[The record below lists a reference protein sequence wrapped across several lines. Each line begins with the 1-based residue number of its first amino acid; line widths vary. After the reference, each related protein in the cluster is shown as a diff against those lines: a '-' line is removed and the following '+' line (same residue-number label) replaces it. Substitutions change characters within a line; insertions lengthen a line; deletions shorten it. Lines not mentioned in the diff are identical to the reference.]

1 MTRVSEII
9 YEWMGW
15 CPNAPALRTASTVLS
30 TPPVTVHPLEPEGK
44 SGGTG
49 RIDRGT
55 SIAIVSIKTLVENK
69 QLLWFSFLTG
79 LVMAFMFIT
88 RYGLHLLGTY
98 PYYVINFPRWLVL
111 TFVIELASV
120 FFLTV
125 LMAGLILTIPPKA
138 GMPVSFLKGLSRT
151 KSYLRPLTNWSVL
164 LALLGTATY
173 VPLHYSGYMRF
184 SLYPVLDQFPFNFIL
199 FPEVYS
205 TGPIGGTYAILSAV
219 TSVVVLSGINIVLL
233 ILTLFV
239 IPLLVLEKRRLPDA
253 VAGSIALMKNVW
265 GELFA
270 CFLLLIL
277 VVSAAAMTSLLFR
290 VVYGVIAPDMLLFWY
305 PGDTW
310 ITAAVLYML
319 ILCGITFVVS
329 TIAGIAAVN
338 LYTYGK
344 SGRMPDIADKKDD
357 VAPLTQR

>member
-1 MTRVSEII
+1 MTLTHISEII
-9 YEWMGW
+9 HEWMGW
-15 CPNAPALRTASTVLS
+15 CPNVPALRTSSTGL
-30 TPPVTVHPLEPEGK
+30 TTLPFTANPWEPD
-44 SGGTG
+44 GGAGGSG
-49 RIDRGT
+49 RIDRGIRLALAST
-55 SIAIVSIKTLVENK
+55 KILARNK

-88 RYGLHLLGTY
+88 QYGLHLLGTY
-98 PYYVINFPRWLVL
+98 PYNVIDFPRWLVL
-111 TFVIELASV
+111 TFVIDLISV

-125 LMAGLILTIPPKA
+125 LMAGLVLNISPKA
-138 GMPVSFLKGLSRT
+138 GKPVSFLKGLLRT
-151 KSYLRPLTNWSVL
+151 KGCLRALTNWSVL
-164 LALLGTATY
+164 IALLGTAIY
-173 VPLHYSGYMRF
+173 APLHYFGYMRF
-184 SLYPVLDQFPFNFIL
+184 TLYPVLDQFPFNFIL

-219 TSVVVLSGINIVLL
+219 TSIVVVSGINIVLL

-239 IPLLVLEKRRLPDA
+239 IPLLVLENRRLPEA
-253 VAGSIALMKNVW
+253 VLGSVTLMKNVW

-270 CFLLLIL
+270 CFVLLVM

-290 VVYGVIAPDMLLFWY
+290 VVYRVIAPDMLLFWY

-310 ITAAVLYML
+310 IAAAVLYML
-319 ILCGITFVVS
+319 ILCGIILVVS

-344 SGRMPDIADKKDD
+344 TGRMTGMPEI
-357 VAPLTQR
+357 P